1 MIAFIL
7 SAITGYT
14 GAEVLIY
21 ISIALEA
28 LLSII
33 GILCYIFPASTKF
46 GAFLRKLFRG
56 AKKVQDEVE
65 EIIENNAEEQ
75 EDERRDKND

>member
-28 LLSII
+28 LLSLI
-33 GILCYIFPASTKF
+33 GILCYIFPATTKF

-56 AKKVQDEVE
+56 AKKVQEEVE
-65 EIIENNAEEQ
+65 EIIENAEEQ

>member
-28 LLSII
+28 ILSLI

-56 AKKVQDEVE
+56 AKKVQEEVE
-65 EIIENNAEEQ
+65 TIIENAEEK

>member
-28 LLSII
+28 LLSLI

-56 AKKVQDEVE
+56 AKKVQEEVE
-65 EIIENNAEEQ
+65 EIIENAEEQ